1 MCDTPFPQ
9 DLVSVQALAWSADG
23 RDATLW
29 MVRDV
34 SHTATVGGLV
44 LLLLSF
50 LSVQTLHVE
59 EGDAQWIRTDGWLL
73 PVLRLRPHTYWLY
86 RVDEH
91 EMLRLVY
98 DIEGR
103 LVFRYRMLRV
113 ARGDGSRTRH
123 HKAFLHECGG
133 RAHWLV

>member
-73 PVLRLRPHTYWLY
+73 PVLRLRPHTYWLH

-98 DIEGR
+98 DAEGR
-103 LVFRYRMLRV
+103 LIFRYRLLRV
-113 ARGDGSRTRH
+113 TRGDGSRTRH
-123 HKAFLHECGG
+123 HEAFLHARGH